1 MFLIFFFK
9 QKTAYEMRISDWSS
23 DVCSSDLRVLPDQ
36 ILARHFRPQIADL
49 RTHVAMGE
57 LEPRTRECIGE
68 LVGVPVEPLGGFA
81 IGRVGLERH
90 VGRGHHRRH
99 TTVGAVRPRTTFF
112 RLMSLR
118 PPLPSGRRAFH
129 HLYFIFHTPAEKV
142 YC

>member
-68 LVGVPVEPLGGFA
+68 LVGVPVEPLGDFA
-81 IGRVGLERH
+81 IGRVGLVRH
-90 VGRGHHRRH
+90 VRRGHYSRH
-99 TTVGAVRPRTTFF
+99 TTVWAVRGRSTGL
-112 RLMSLR
+112 RLR
-118 PPLPSGRRAFH
+118 APGPPPPLVRRAFH
-129 HLYFIFHTPAEKV
+129 HP
-142 YC
+142 